1 VACSLTELS
10 SVSWTYLVRIED
22 QIVDGQSLLVDAV
35 ADDLLR
41 VAG

>member
-1 VACSLTELS
+1 
-10 SVSWTYLVRIED
+10 VSWTYLVRIED

-41 VAG
+41 VTG